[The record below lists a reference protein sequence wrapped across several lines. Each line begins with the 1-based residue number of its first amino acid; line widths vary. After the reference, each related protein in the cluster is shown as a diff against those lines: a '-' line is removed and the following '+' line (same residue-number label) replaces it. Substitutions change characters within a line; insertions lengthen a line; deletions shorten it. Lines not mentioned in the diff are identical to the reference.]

1 MKVAAH
7 LWVRSRGLAHRI
19 RAVIAE
25 CNYAQRR
32 MAELATAPDRY
43 LFKPDAAPENYAEF
57 LYRTSGVLRHEPT
70 ARARSRAPTTPSP
83 PPPGCRLHDT
93 PPQKVAER

>member
-1 MKVAAH
+1 MKLPAH
-7 LWVRSRGLAHRI
+7 LWVRTRRLVRRI
-19 RAVIAE
+19 CAVITE

-43 LFKPDAAPENYAEF
+43 LLNPEAAPETYAEF

-70 ARARSRAPTTPSP
+70 ARARTRTRAI
-83 PPPGCRLHDT
+83 R
-93 PPQKVAER
+93 